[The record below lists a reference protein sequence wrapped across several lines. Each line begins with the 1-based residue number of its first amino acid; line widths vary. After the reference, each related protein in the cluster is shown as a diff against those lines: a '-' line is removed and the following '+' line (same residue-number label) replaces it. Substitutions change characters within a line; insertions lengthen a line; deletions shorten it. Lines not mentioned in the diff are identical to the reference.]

1 MLVRSPL
8 SAFQTGPAHGSIGTG
23 GTPMELL
30 EHTLKDVFY
39 PELWEVR
46 NRLTQIA
53 DEQGLK

>member
-1 MLVRSPL
+1 MI
-8 SAFQTGPAHGSIGTG
+8 GPGSIGTG

-30 EHTLKDVFY
+30 ERTLKDSFY

-46 NRLTQIA
+46 NQLTQIA